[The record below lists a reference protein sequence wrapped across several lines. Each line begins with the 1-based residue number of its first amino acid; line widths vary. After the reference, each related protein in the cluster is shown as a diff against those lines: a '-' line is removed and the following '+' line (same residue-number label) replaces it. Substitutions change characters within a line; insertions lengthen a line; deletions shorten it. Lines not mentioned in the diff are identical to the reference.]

1 MAKKE
6 FKKIT
11 HPILSSEDF
20 WERPALAKRF
30 LQSPKF
36 TKQDYINWVGGK
48 TEIPHYGM
56 EKFLEDTPH
65 NTPANNDKAL
75 KMFLSDP
82 KHFDNHD
89 YHFGKMLEHA
99 HLSKKGIDQLIDYVK
114 SNKNKYRKDLG
125 KFDLNQQPALD
136 KSHLMKMARMQGF
149 KEFARNP
156 KVDEEV
162 INQALNAP
170 NEDGGKGNKDVLHQ
184 LAYRNDLK
192 PETVHKILDN
202 FNYSK
207 DAHNIDSLL
216 ENLPPEERKEV
227 INQKLGIKG
236 GKVANEGEDHPSN
249 EPEDHKWDN
258 WINSDTKNINISQR
272 LASSKLLSPEQIE
285 HIKHHGTTKE
295 KLNLFNN
302 ENIDPKHGSEMYGK
316 WLSDDQ
322 DHGYPLDDL
331 KEHLKEK
338 AEKDGDFYDDYRDD
352 ARQKAEDENPF
363 KQWAHANAEDKDWM
377 EGQGK
382 DEWVNDK
389 LEEEGIDSKDIDAD
403 SPDYVERKKT
413 LEGDY
418 DKAVRKKMDSGD
430 IPDSIYDDYDQHNQD
445 DIDRHARKMFEDDA
459 ENFHLD
465 KEHLPEHIREHLP
478 NIAEIEQKRREAVFN
493 KAKDNASDE
502 EDDQSEHLNAQL
514 PKRSHEQA
522 YGENQ
527 HALEMAKDF
536 ADANGGQIDLG
547 HMIKTNPN
555 LKDKWKGIFH
565 GKGKISSQDI
575 QTQIDTLPKQKYDVS
590 YRKWNGDSAQN
601 INGQDQS
608 VIRLDHSLESLKP
621 LQEDPKLYNTFNK
634 IAEVSQRSGHPS
646 NANTIGWARVDT
658 SNPKHW
664 MVDELQS
671 DFGTAARDYLED
683 HGKKEDAGIVQKII
697 DHHKNWREALLN
709 HVVKLAKQHGVEKV
723 STHSPES
730 KSHHT
735 GSEKVHSVYKDS
747 YQKIPRSMGFK
758 PVPYTE
764 LPLTEEGVNNFK
776 PSKKMETA
784 DDRANTHL
792 SAMEWHGSMANAHN
806 SILNNLDENGQMQ
819 FMDGDRPMVYMPSKE
834 DIENHKKMAKIR
846 AEKFEAHKAALAK
859 LKPGSEQSMTD
870 MSMLQPDADTMKH
883 AKMWAEKDLPT
894 DHEYD
899 QKLTEP
905 LQVGPGGHTGHTLDL
920 SPESMKKSLDEAMS
934 LYKAE
939 LSDDT
944 KYQVA
949 MTLKQIQD
957 NSQLIESLKNQNPDL
972 YTSLS
977 KLVQSLVEIIKDTG
991 TDPQE
996 LQIADQG
1003 EEQQQGQPGG
1013 EVSQPK
1019 DQPITHGKMNFAPGS
1034 VRTYGPG
1041 NQRIKQPDGSWS
1053 AAGSGLQPG
1062 QDQQQPPPDQDQ
1074 QPK

>member
-1 MAKKE
+1 MAKKA
-6 FKKIT
+6 FKKIK
-11 HPILSSEDF
+11 HPVLSNEDF

-30 LQSPKF
+30 LQGPKF

-48 TEIPHYGM
+48 TEIPNYGM

-82 KHFDNHD
+82 KHFEDHD
-89 YHFGKMLEHA
+89 YAFGQMLEHA

-114 SNKNKYRKDLG
+114 SNKNKYHKDLG
-125 KFDLNQQPALD
+125 KFDLNKQPALD

-156 KVDEEV
+156 KVDEDV
-162 INQALNAP
+162 MNQALNTP
-170 NEDGGKGNKDVLHQ
+170 NEDGGKGSKEVLHE

-192 PETVHKILDN
+192 PEMVHKILDHV
-202 FNYSK
+202 NYRKNPS
-207 DAHNIDSLL
+207 NVDSLL
-216 ENLPPEERKEV
+216 ENLSPEERKEV
-227 INQKLGIKG
+227 ISKKIGLTG
-236 GKVANEGEDHPSN
+236 GKTANEGEDHNSRN
-249 EPEDHKWDN
+249 PEDWKWDN
-258 WINSDTKNINISQR
+258 WISGPEKDHGSVAR
-272 LASSKLLSPEQIE
+272 ELASSKHLSPEQIE
-285 HIKHHGTTKE
+285 HIKHHGTTDE

-302 ENIDPKHGSEMYGK
+302 ENIDPKHGAEMYGK
-316 WLSDDQ
+316 WLSDSDE
-322 DHGYPLDDL
+322 HGYPLEDL

-338 AEKDGDFYDDYRDD
+338 AEKDGEYYDDYRDD

-363 KQWAHANAEDKDWM
+363 TQWIEANTEDSDWM
-377 EGQGK
+377 GK
-382 DEWVNDK
+382 NQNEWVSDK
-389 LEEEGIDSKDIDAD
+389 LNEEGTDHD
-403 SPDYVERKKT
+403 SPDYAHRVKALEDQYDQEVKK
-413 LEGDY
+413 E
-418 DKAVRKKMDSGD
+418 KESGE
-430 IPDSIYDDYDQHNQD
+430 IPDAIYQAYDESNDD
-445 DIDRHARKMFEDDA
+445 DISRHARQMFNDDA

-478 NIAEIEQKRREAVFN
+478 NIAEIEQKRREAVFDKSKQ
-493 KAKDNASDE
+493 KAEDE
-502 EDDQSEHLNAQL
+502 EWAADPLLSKQL

-522 YGENQ
+522 YGDNQ
-527 HALEMAKDF
+527 HMLEMAKDY
-536 ADANGGQIDLG
+536 ADANGGKIDLG
-547 HMIKTNPN
+547 HLIKTNPN
-555 LKDKWKGIFH
+555 LKDKWKQIFH
-565 GKGKISSQDI
+565 GQGKISSQDI
-575 QTQIDTLPKQKYDVS
+575 QTQIDSLPKHKYDVS
-590 YRKWNGDSAQN
+590 YKKWNSDNAQN
-601 INGQDQS
+601 INRQDQA
-608 VIRLDHSLESLKP
+608 VIRLDHSLDSLKP
-621 LQEDPKLYNTFNK
+621 LQEDPKLYNLFNK
-634 IAEVSQRSGHPS
+634 ISEVSQRSGHPS

-658 SNPKHW
+658 TNPKHW

-671 DFGTAARDYLED
+671 DFGTAARDYLDE
-683 HGKKEDAGIVQKII
+683 HGKKEEAGMVQKII

-709 HVVKLAKQHGVEKV
+709 HVVKLAKLHGVEKV

-735 GSEKVHSVYKDS
+735 GSENIHSVYKDS
-747 YQKIPRSMGFK
+747 YQKIPRAMGFK

-764 LPLTEEGVNNFK
+764 LPLTESGINNFK
-776 PSKKMETA
+776 PSKKVETP

-806 SILNNLDENGQMQ
+806 SILNNLDAHGQMQ

-834 DIENHKKMAKIR
+834 DVENHKKMAKIR
-846 AEKFEAHKAALAK
+846 EEKFEAHKAALAK
-859 LKPGSEQSMTD
+859 LKPGSEQSMAD
-870 MSMLQPDADTMKH
+870 ISSLQPDADTMKH

-899 QKLTEP
+899 QKINEP
-905 LQVGPGGHTGHTLDL
+905 LQVGPGGHSGHTLDL
-920 SPESMKKSLDEAMS
+920 TPMAFKKSLDEAET

-977 KLVQSLVEIIKDTG
+977 KIIQSLVEIIKDTG
-991 TDPQE
+991 IDPQE

-1003 EEQQQGQPGG
+1003 EGQPQGQPGG

-1019 DQPITHGKMNFAPGS
+1019 DQPITHGKMNFAPGA

-1062 QDQQQPPPDQDQ
+1062 SPKDDQSQVPPQQKQ
-1074 QPK
+1074 